1 MRLRQGAV
9 KVVALVVLILVSSG
23 SVLVLGSGLGLG
35 RRESR
40 VSVSL
45 IVALWYRCAFGMESI
60 LPAKSRSRFLF

>member
-45 IVALWYRCAFGMESI
+45 RYLWYRCAFGMESI